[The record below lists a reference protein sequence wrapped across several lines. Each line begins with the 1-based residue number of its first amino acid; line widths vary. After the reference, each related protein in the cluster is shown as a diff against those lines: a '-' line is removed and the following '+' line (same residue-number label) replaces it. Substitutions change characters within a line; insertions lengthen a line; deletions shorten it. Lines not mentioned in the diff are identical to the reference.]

1 MSNKDSLKSR
11 IDDLKSKTCYQERM
25 QAKHGSIFNAN
36 YKKKSTNKSGS
47 GINILAD
54 ILAGIAI
61 GVFVGYYV
69 DLYFGTMPAFLFIFT
84 ILGLFA
90 GIYNISRY

>member
-1 MSNKDSLKSR
+1 MSNKDSIKSR
-11 IDDLKSKTCYQERM
+11 IDDLESKTYYQERM
-25 QAKHGSIFNAN
+25 QAKHGGIFNAN

-47 GINILAD
+47 GINIV
-54 ILAGIAI
+54 AGIAI
-61 GVFVGYYV
+61 GIFVGYYV